1 MKENKNEEKNTYRI
15 GVVPTNDGVI
25 YKSSLWEVELTTN
38 KLGVMACLVNFR
50 DLMESFEELFFP
62 GNYPEGVKP
71 VENWVLNLVTVIL
84 AAIGLILLNPG
95 LIAAAIVFRF
105 LSLREMCTIAKMFFE
120 TKFGRKKAEGRFRKA
135 AYTVLQAYDELGR
148 IPEYEEIEKKKGYD
162 KSEFNRMISIS
173 FLTIPF
179 FIIISISQYVGMI
192 TYMILYALT
201 IVWVLIVN
209 KKRHIITNL
218 QWLITN
224 KPTEVEKKCALE
236 GLKIAV
242 QLCDAGKKA
251 RELMKDGRIVVGF
264 DISDSNFLK

>member
-1 MKENKNEEKNTYRI
+1 MREKDINEEKNTYRI
-15 GVVPTNDGVI
+15 GVVPTNYGVI
-25 YKSSLWEVELTTN
+25 YKTSLWEVELTTN
-38 KLGVMACLVNFR
+38 KLGVMACSVNLR
-50 DLMESFEELFFP
+50 NLMESFEELLNP
-62 GNYPEGVKP
+62 SYSPEGVKP
-71 VENWVLNLVTVIL
+71 VENWVLNLVTVIFV
-84 AAIGLILLNPG
+84 AIGLIFLNPG
-95 LIAAAIVFRF
+95 LIASAIVFRF
-105 LSLREMCTIAKMFFE
+105 LSLREICTIAKIINE
-120 TKFGRKKAEGRFRKA
+120 TKFGRKKAEGRFREA

-148 IPEYEEIEKKKGYD
+148 IPEYEEIEKRKGYD
-162 KSEFNRMISIS
+162 NSEFNRMLSIS

-179 FIIISISQYVGMI
+179 FIVLSVSRYIGIAYF
-192 TYMILYALT
+192 ILYAFAL
-201 IVWVLIVN
+201 IWILIVN
-209 KKRHIITNL
+209 KKRHIITYF

>member
-162 KSEFNRMISIS
+162 KSEFNRMLSIS

-179 FIIISISQYVGMI
+179 FIIISISRYIGI
-192 TYMILYALT
+192 AYFILYAFAL
-201 IVWVLIVN
+201 IWILIVN
-209 KKRHIITNL
+209 KKRHIITYF

-224 KPTEVEKKCALE
+224 KPTEVEKNCALE